1 MTANSIQGSPTP
13 RKSAATWSEIL
24 LLMRRIPVMKLA
36 RIRLLASFQR
46 QEADVTFS
54 SSQEVAEMEKTVEN
68 ELTCSENQFIVDR
81 ILAQGELEDAQ
92 QAPMN
97 LQIGQQPNITELAT
111 QLEQGE
117 EQPDGFEPVN
127 ALGDAVARDEDYQFE
142 GKKILGVL
150 VTLPSTFP
158 GTTNYQRELPGAV
171 TMANKFGLPHL
182 FVTFD
187 IMDEW
192 QTEERWNEKQDK
204 YVFIATVHYWTQTPL
219 RAIARETGKARK
231 LCPGA
236 AARPYDYLPGDGDRD
251 AICYYENELRYYEL
265 VKTIVTHFPCEGK
278 PASYCNVDKKPT
290 WKKCCKG

>member
-68 ELTCSENQFIVDR
+68 ELTCSENQ
-81 ILAQGELEDAQ
+81 
-92 QAPMN
+92 N
-97 LQIGQQPNITELAT
+97 LVMHFEELAT